1 MNTLI
6 TDLGFMLL
14 GSAAPGALYSWR
26 LSHTN
31 QRLDR
36 LAHAARNLLTN
47 LRGYTDNPL
56 IRLSGPDLRRQL
68 EPDMHWLEAELKE
81 TA

>member
-14 GSAAPGALYSWR
+14 GAAGPGALYSWR

>member
-14 GSAAPGALYSWR
+14 GSAVPGALYSWR

-56 IRLSGPDLRRQL
+56 IRLSGPDLRLQL

-81 TA
+81 PA

>member
-1 MNTLI
+1 MNNLI
-6 TDLGFMLL
+6 GDIGLVFLGAS
-14 GSAAPGALYSWR
+14 GSGALYSWR

-56 IRLSGPDLRRQL
+56 IRLSGPDLRLQL